1 MVTGT
6 FSQEVTFPSASGAN
20 QRINVPITIVN
31 NEIALE
37 DDLVRRFGLRDLS
50 TAQATIGTPSE
61 TTVTI
66 EDDDG
71 E

>member
-1 MVTGT
+1 M
-6 FSQEVTFPSASGAN
+6 
-20 QRINVPITIVN
+20 INVPITIVD

-50 TAQATIGTPSE
+50 TAQVTIGTPSE
-61 TTVTI
+61 TEVTI

-71 E
+71 EHVAINSNGGLQTLVLL